1 MLCLRCRCSLPQ
13 IKYIASVAIFS
24 IICHELRLCI
34 FCWVCLS
41 TVIKINTNVWYKYWD
56 KFKGNNRIL
65 SLYITYIIFSSVHSH
80 RPLVINIRYFQK
92 VEGSINKNNIRFDT
106 TYLSKR
112 TLQQNC
118 CIQYQ
123 TKQCFS
129 KLNLIQSK
137 SDSRNCKMRKIRVLR
152 NIIIHDSVR
161 EMTSYLAL

>member
-1 MLCLRCRCSLPQ
+1 MQYFPWSFTNYVFVL
-13 IKYIASVAIFS
+13 SVQLVSAQLLSSSSHHRILLAEITTTLDICFVTSSRETICGFSFFKNYLIFS
-24 IICHELRLCI
+24 P
-34 FCWVCLS
+34 
-41 TVIKINTNVWYKYWD
+41 
-56 KFKGNNRIL
+56 
-65 SLYITYIIFSSVHSH
+65 VHSH
-80 RPLVINIRYFQK
+80 RPLVINVLAFQK
-92 VEGSINKNNIRFDT
+92 DEGSINKNNIRFDT